1 MSRVTQK
8 NTMLHGVIDRL
19 YRGALEEVDWVSALE
34 GIHSHFGAEGLALF
48 SINPATLNAHRA
60 EVIHVDAQIVMD
72 YHRCWIQQDPRHS
85 AGNALKDGEVVTE
98 EDLVRWR
105 DFRRTSI
112 YNEFLV
118 PGNIT
123 RQMAT
128 WVQRTRERGVVLSLA
143 RGRTRSAF
151 SVSEKQDLAILV
163 PHLRRAIEV
172 KDRLCACR
180 GVQQSMLESLDRFPF
195 AVILLRRDLTIDQCS
210 TSAQELLSDGV
221 ALRSEHGRL
230 RIVQQAAER
239 RFHRQL
245 EEMTRREGEMPVI
258 TVPRGPTR
266 APLSLLA
273 LPLYSERQVWVGP
286 LARWMLLVHVPEM
299 ASCVPV
305 ERLQRALGAT
315 PAEAALAQHLLRG
328 QTLAEAA
335 VELKIS
341 VHTARSQL
349 KALFARTG
357 VSRQSELIRYIL
369 SNPLLIR

>member
-1 MSRVTQK
+1 
-8 NTMLHGVIDRL
+8 MLHGVIDRL

-34 GIHSHFGAEGLALF
+34 GIHSHFGAEGLTLF
-48 SINPATLNAHRA
+48 SINPATLNAYRA
-60 EVIHVDAQIVMD
+60 EVIHVDPQVVMD
-72 YHRCWIQQDPRHS
+72 YHQGWIQQDPRHA

-105 DFRRTSI
+105 DFRRSTI

-118 PGNIT
+118 PSNIT

-151 SVSEKQDLAILV
+151 SAAEKQDLAVLV

-172 KDRLCACR
+172 KDRLCACH
-180 GVQQSMLESLDRFPF
+180 GVQQAMLESLDRFPF

-210 TSAQELLSDGV
+210 ASAQQLLSDGA
-221 ALRSEHGRL
+221 ALRSEQGRL
-230 RIVQQAAER
+230 RIVQLAAER
-239 RFHRQL
+239 RFHHQL

-299 ASCVPV
+299 AACVPV

-315 PAEAALAQHLLRG
+315 RAEAALAQQLLQG

-341 VHTARSQL
+341 VHTARTQL
-349 KALFARTG
+349 KSLFARTG

-369 SNPLLIR
+369 GNPLLIR